1 LARTPLKPKEGLN
14 VPPKALVLL
23 PGSLLEMKI
32 LFEHRIARFHERSA
46 NRRSLGFARDDKK
59 ERAAVRKERL
69 LNRGI
74 FQNKFGQLSSSAVS
88 VR

>member
-1 LARTPLKPKEGLN
+1 LN

-46 NRRSLGFARDDKK
+46 NRRSLHGKPGQVGFARDDKK

-88 VR
+88 VL